1 MSGSSAETPPP
12 GARARRRERLGATAI
27 LSLAL
32 ALFFAPALVGSGQFL
47 SRDAGRLHAPVKR
60 YLAGRLSS
68 GELPQWNPYDGLGAP
83 VVAGAVDAPQHP
95 FNLLLVGLPFD
106 LGFKSWVL
114 LSYLLAAAGGFAWA
128 SALRHSF
135 HASLAAGLAFS
146 LSGVLVSTS
155 DNLTYLTAFAT
166 LPWIFASAHRWME
179 RGGTGRLALLG
190 VASACAAA
198 AGDPQSWGVAVLS
211 LPFYATWVA
220 DCGSRSAPAA
230 FRRGLLGLGI
240 ALAAAAPFVL
250 PVVLWLPHS
259 SRAVPV
265 PELDQHRYAMAPLR
279 LLELVL
285 PHLTRGEPGV
295 TYSEVYRAYA
305 GDDFGV
311 PWYLSLYAGAAVVA
325 LASLGAVRDRR
336 ARRLLLAAGVF
347 AWMALGHHAG
357 FAQLARHLPLLSGF
371 RFWEKMA
378 IWPML
383 CLAGAAAR
391 GFDLLLEG
399 GPSARRLATTAG
411 AASAAALLLRAAGAL
426 APAAFVRAVQLDAS
440 PRAAATATRF
450 AANLGEG
457 LLSTG
462 LVLAALAMA
471 TVLSR
476 RLRPVRWAP
485 AALLAVVFLDLWGGN
500 LDAYVLSPRSLADL
514 RGPISDHL
522 AARPGLQR
530 VATPFQLAEHL
541 DPRLPALRP
550 AEVAWLHGGLMLYPA
565 FNVARHVGN
574 VEPGGPMAPARLAR
588 FMSRTG
594 AGKMLPAVGMWGA
607 AWAIVPGDP
616 GAAAAVHL
624 PPHDVAPTDSWLP
637 AYLLRIPHRPRAY
650 LAERLSGVDRRRA
663 MEFVLDERAMAS
675 DRSVVE
681 DPVPGDY
688 LPPRGEVR
696 IARDDPER
704 VELEVSSDRRALLVL
719 NDAYADGWSATV
731 DGRRVRI
738 LATNYL
744 ARGVWVDGG
753 THWLVFGYRTPGL
766 AGGWALAAALALA
779 LGGHALWRRQR
790 EVTR

>member
-1 MSGSSAETPPP
+1 MSWALAAAPRP
-12 GARARRRERLGATAI
+12 GARARRGESLLAAAI
-27 LSLAL
+27 LSLVL
-32 ALFFAPALVGSGQFL
+32 ALFFAPALIGSGQFL

-60 YLAGRLSS
+60 YLAGRLGR

-95 FNLLLVGLPFD
+95 FNLLLVGLPFE

-114 LSYLLAAAGGFAWA
+114 LSYLLAATGGFAWA

-198 AGDPQSWGVAVLS
+198 AGDPQSWGVAILS

-220 DCGSRSAPAA
+220 ERGPRSPPAA
-230 FRRGLLGLGI
+230 FRRGLLGLGV
-240 ALAAAAPFVL
+240 ALVAAAPFVL

-259 SRAVPV
+259 SRAAPV
-265 PELDQHRYAMAPLR
+265 QALDQHRYAMAPFR
-279 LLELVL
+279 LLELAL
-285 PHLTRGEPGV
+285 PHLTTDEPGV

-325 LASLGAVRDRR
+325 LASLGAARDRR

-378 IWPML
+378 IWLML
-383 CLAGAAAR
+383 CLAGATAR

-399 GPSARRLATTAG
+399 GPPARRFAAAAG
-411 AASAAALLLRAAGAL
+411 AAAAAALSLRAASAL
-426 APAAFVRAVQLDAS
+426 APAALARTLQLGTS
-440 PRAAATATRF
+440 PQAAATARRF

-457 LLSTG
+457 LLSVG
-462 LVLAALAMA
+462 LVLAALTMA
-471 TVLSR
+471 AVLCR
-476 RLRPVRWAP
+476 RPGAARWAP
-485 AALLAVVFLDLWGGN
+485 AALLAVVFLDLSAGN
-500 LDAYVLSPRSLADL
+500 LHAYILSPRSLADL
-514 RGPISDHL
+514 SGPISDHL
-522 AARPGLQR
+522 AARPDLQR

-550 AEVAWLHGGLMLYPA
+550 AEVAWMWGGLMLYPA
-565 FNVARHVGN
+565 FNVARRIGN
-574 VEPGGPMAPARLAR
+574 VGPSGPMAPGRVTR
-588 FMSRTG
+588 FTDRKG

-607 AWAIVPGDP
+607 AWAVIPANP
-616 GAAAAVHL
+616 SAAATVNL
-624 PPHDVAPTDSWLP
+624 PPPHDVAVADSWLP
-637 AYLLRIPHRPRAY
+637 AYLVRMPHRPRAY
-650 LAERLSGVDRRRA
+650 LAERLSSVDRRGA
-663 MEFVLDERAMAS
+663 MEFVLDDRSTAT

-681 DPVPGDY
+681 GPIPGDY
-688 LPPRGEVR
+688 LPPRGEAR
-696 IARDDPER
+696 IAQDEPER
-704 VELEVSSDRRALLVL
+704 VELEVSCDRRALLVL
-719 NDAYADGWSATV
+719 NDAYAAGWSATV
-731 DGRRVRI
+731 DGNRVEI

-744 ARGVWVDGG
+744 ARGIWLDGG
-753 THWLVFGYRTPGL
+753 VHRAVFHYRTPGL
-766 AGGWALAAALALA
+766 AEGWALVAAGALA
-779 LGGHALWRRQR
+779 LGGHVLWRRRR
-790 EVTR
+790 EPA